1 MTTASKSQQMFIQSL
16 NEAMLQVQSGA
27 FSYQEALKQAIK
39 KAAQSGGKVLYSSG
53 SQMSLDAAMRMALL
67 TGVNQ
72 TAASLTELYI
82 SHMVFASDGATVA
95 YLSSSS
101 RRYKDHIANM
111 TLEEAEK
118 VLNIPVVWFK
128 YKDGYL
134 DINDPMVG
142 KPVPGMYAEDVFD
155 SFPEATYN
163 NPEGQV
169 ENWNE
174 RMLIPSMLKLL
185 QELYKER
192 ESK

>member
-1 MTTASKSQQMFIQSL
+1 MIY
-16 NEAMLQVQSGA
+16 NLQHVT
-27 FSYQEALKQAIK
+27 
-39 KAAQSGGKVLYSSG
+39 SGGYLG
-53 SQMSLDAAMRMALL
+53 
-67 TGVNQ
+67 
-72 TAASLTELYI
+72 
-82 SHMVFASDGATVA
+82 FASDGATVA
-95 YLSSSS
+95 YRASSSK
-101 RRYKDHIANM
+101 RYKNHVSDM

-174 RMLIPSMLKLL
+174 RMLMPESYACAVVAATIGECGICGWIRTTKDKKLDRKW
-185 QELYKER
+185 QKQDER
-192 ESK
+192 EAQDVPDMNVGNMEDDSVDNTEEDMEENEDDEH

>member
-1 MTTASKSQQMFIQSL
+1 
-16 NEAMLQVQSGA
+16 
-27 FSYQEALKQAIK
+27 
-39 KAAQSGGKVLYSSG
+39 
-53 SQMSLDAAMRMALL
+53 
-67 TGVNQ
+67 
-72 TAASLTELYI
+72 
-82 SHMVFASDGATVA
+82 MVFAGDGATVA

-118 VLNIPVVWFK
+118 VLDIPVVWFK

-134 DINDPMVG
+134 DINDQMVG

-163 NPEGQV
+163 NPDGQV